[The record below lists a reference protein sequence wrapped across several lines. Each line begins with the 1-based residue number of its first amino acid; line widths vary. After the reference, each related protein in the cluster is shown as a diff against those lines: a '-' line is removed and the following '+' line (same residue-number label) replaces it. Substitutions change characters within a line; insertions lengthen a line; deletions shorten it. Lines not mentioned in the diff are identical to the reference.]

1 MGQWWEDKPMA
12 DTARE
17 ARGQTPTLGTVE
29 AYLAHGGES
38 TVLDIGNGLLLTEP
52 ACTHTERG
60 QTSEKA

>member
-12 DTARE
+12 DTNP
-17 ARGQTPTLGTVE
+17 GDSQS
-29 AYLAHGGES
+29 GES
-38 TVLDIGNGLLLTEP
+38 TVLDIGYGLLLTEP